1 MAIFNSY
8 VKLPEGIS
16 NRDPYCKYFFEARKF
31 WGFGPVLTAVWQPN
45 FVALPSASLGS
56 KKKTDL
62 KKLPIFFP
70 SDVLKPHFSQRKKTI
85 RFLDSSPCS
94 QTHCTTLPRN
104 VWYLG
109 MRQKSSFFCWIWWE
123 ITYNN
128 LAKHTLRLH
137 GCSESP
143 AQLIQHPYFLTEYD
157 KLTEGNGLHVDDHLT
172 VCIPTV
178 PHSHSFTMVMKPLN

>member
-1 MAIFNSY
+1 MFESWSVSQIVTHTANIFSKHGNSEDLDQSWQLFGSQTLLHFPLHHWGLKKKQTWRNY
-8 VKLPEGIS
+8 QNFPLGCFKTAFFPEEKTHTIS
-16 NRDPYCKYFFEARKF
+16 
-31 WGFGPVLTAVWQPN
+31 GFLTAR
-45 FVALPSASLGS
+45 
-56 KKKTDL
+56 
-62 KKLPIFFP
+62 I
-70 SDVLKPHFSQRKKTI
+70 
-85 RFLDSSPCS
+85 

-128 LAKHTLRLH
+128 LAKHKLRLH

-172 VCIPTV
+172 VCIATV
-178 PHSHSFTMVMKPLN
+178 PHSHSRWSWNPWMRSEPIIL